1 MQALPRGAP
10 VRPRRRRRAS
20 VVSPSST
27 HLPHRRRRR
36 ARARR
41 RSAPPPRPPP
51 HTHTLPARPLT
62 PRRPVRTPQTLP
74 LASFAPPQ
82 LRKANPA
89 CEACCAARAERG
101 GPDHD
106 ATAIAKSAKE
116 RRRELKELRER
127 KKREEKAEKT
137 TSPKD
142 DPAPGRETGAEATHR
157 KTAPDSAATRAR
169 TRDDD
174 ANDGPSRSAAAV
186 DGFVPTERFDP
197 SDDRSVAKPNL
208 SREGEGVRRDEKE
221 NDDAEKEEDE
231 DAAPPASED
240 DSESLSRR
248 KVYVGGIPFYK
259 TPDEIRA
266 AFDEE
271 NLPVETLECFTFADS
286 GRFRGIAIITFAT
299 RDAARGALAWNGE
312 EWDGKFL
319 VARKYRPKD
328 AAAGENAAERAAAAA
343 SAPSSPLPAVAKTEG
358 QRVAFVG
365 NLAWDV
371 TEAELRAALAG
382 CEVREVRMGA
392 DKESGAFR
400 GYAHVE
406 FAADEDLERAVR
418 SNGAELKGREMKI
431 AYATKRRDEKKR
443 AWVERG
449 EAEKRPGRGAGRG
462 CGGEGRGTRGG
473 ITTRRARGEAE
484 AENRRERD
492 KKAARGI
499 TRRSDR
505 GPSIHNT
512 SRARARISRKNLS
525 SVGPVGVVTRSPFR
539 VPPRRRRRASPRRRR
554 TFRAVSPP
562 RRLSL
567 APWRRFVATPPYP
580 RRRRRASSAAAPRP
594 SP

>member
-1 MQALPRGAP
+1 MQTLPRGAP

-41 RSAPPPRPPP
+41 RSAPPP
-51 HTHTLPARPLT
+51 HALPARPLT

-137 TSPKD
+137 TTPKD

-157 KTAPDSAATRAR
+157 ETAPDSAATRAR

-174 ANDGPSRSAAAV
+174 ANDDGPSGDPSRSAAAV

-197 SDDRSVAKPNL
+197 SDDRSVAKPNPNP
-208 SREGEGVRRDEKE
+208 SREGEGEGVRRDEKE
-221 NDDAEKEEDE
+221 NDAAEKEEAE

-328 AAAGENAAERAAAAA
+328 AAAGENAAAA

-443 AWVERG
+443 AWEERG
-449 EAEKRPGRGAGRG
+449 GGKTPGARRGKRMRR
-462 CGGEGRGTRGG
+462 GGERDARGNNDEEGPRGG
-473 ITTRRARGEAE
+473 GGG
-484 AENRRERD
+484 
-492 KKAARGI
+492 K
-499 TRRSDR
+499 
-505 GPSIHNT
+505 
-512 SRARARISRKNLS
+512 
-525 SVGPVGVVTRSPFR
+525 
-539 VPPRRRRRASPRRRR
+539 
-554 TFRAVSPP
+554 
-562 RRLSL
+562 
-567 APWRRFVATPPYP
+567 
-580 RRRRRASSAAAPRP
+580 
-594 SP
+594 

>member
-1 MQALPRGAP
+1 MQNLPRGAP

-27 HLPHRRRRR
+27 QLPHRRRRR

-41 RSAPPPRPPP
+41 RSAPPP
-51 HTHTLPARPLT
+51 HALPARPLT

-137 TSPKD
+137 KSPKD

-157 KTAPDSAATRAR
+157 ETAPDSAATRAR

-174 ANDGPSRSAAAV
+174 ANDDGPSGDPSRSAAAV

-197 SDDRSVAKPNL
+197 SDDRSVAKPNP

-240 DSESLSRR
+240 DSASLSRR

-328 AAAGENAAERAAAAA
+328 AAAERAAGRAAAAA

-449 EAEKRPGRGAGRG
+449 GGKTPGARRGKRMRR
-462 CGGEGRGTRGG
+462 GGERDARGNTDEEGPRGG
-473 ITTRRARGEAE
+473 GGGKETRARQKSGEG
-484 AENRRERD
+484 N
-492 KKAARGI
+492 
-499 TRRSDR
+499 
-505 GPSIHNT
+505 N
-512 SRARARISRKNLS
+512 S
-525 SVGPVGVVTRSPFR
+525 SK
-539 VPPRRRRRASPRRRR
+539 
-554 TFRAVSPP
+554 
-562 RRLSL
+562 
-567 APWRRFVATPPYP
+567 
-580 RRRRRASSAAAPRP
+580 
-594 SP
+594 

>member
-1 MQALPRGAP
+1 M
-10 VRPRRRRRAS
+10 
-20 VVSPSST
+20 
-27 HLPHRRRRR
+27 
-36 ARARR
+36 
-41 RSAPPPRPPP
+41 
-51 HTHTLPARPLT
+51 
-62 PRRPVRTPQTLP
+62 
-74 LASFAPPQ
+74 
-82 LRKANPA
+82 
-89 CEACCAARAERG
+89 
-101 GPDHD
+101 
-106 ATAIAKSAKE
+106 
-116 RRRELKELRER
+116 
-127 KKREEKAEKT
+127 
-137 TSPKD
+137 
-142 DPAPGRETGAEATHR
+142 PGRETGAEATHR

-169 TRDDD
+169 TRDDG

-197 SDDRSVAKPNL
+197 SEDRSVAKPNL
-208 SREGEGVRRDEKE
+208 SREGVRRDEKE

-328 AAAGENAAERAAAAA
+328 AAAGENAAERAAAA

-443 AWVERG
+443 AWAERG
-449 EAEKRPGRGAGRG
+449 GGKTPGARRGKRMRR
-462 CGGEGRGTRGG
+462 GGERDARGNNDEEGPRGG
-473 ITTRRARGEAE
+473 GGGKSTRARQKSGEG
-484 AENRRERD
+484 
-492 KKAARGI
+492 K
-499 TRRSDR
+499 
-505 GPSIHNT
+505 H
-512 SRARARISRKNLS
+512 S
-525 SVGPVGVVTRSPFR
+525 SK
-539 VPPRRRRRASPRRRR
+539 
-554 TFRAVSPP
+554 
-562 RRLSL
+562 
-567 APWRRFVATPPYP
+567 
-580 RRRRRASSAAAPRP
+580 
-594 SP
+594 